1 MFLIDLRSDTVTRPS
16 AAMRQAIANAE
27 VGDDVID
34 IDPTCQRLEKLTAE
48 ILGKEAALFMP
59 SGTMTNQVG
68 VRIHCKPGDE
78 FICEAGCH
86 IYNYEQGA
94 FAQLSGVVAKTVEG
108 KNSVLHV
115 DQLRGLIR
123 PENDH
128 LVRTRLVCLE
138 NTHNRGAGKIQP
150 IENVAA
156 ICHWAHESGLKTHL
170 DGARLWNAV
179 AATGIAEAE
188 WCKYFDTVSVCFS
201 KGLGAPVG
209 SALAGSKDVIK
220 EARRHRKL
228 FGGAMR
234 QDGIIAAAAL
244 YALQNN
250 RQRLKD
256 DHANAQ
262 ILAEAIKSTDGLSLQ
277 PDSVETNIVIF
288 RVEPR
293 LAASREYSA
302 AEFAAELKAAGL
314 LCLTTSPTQIRLV
327 THLDVTEAQCRQ
339 AATILRETCGRL
351 ASGKKTAKEL
361 AATY

>member
-1 MFLIDLRSDTVTRPS
+1 MTAFIDLRSDTVTRPS
-16 AAMRQAIANAE
+16 AAMRQAIADAE
-27 VGDDVID
+27 VNDDVID
-34 IDPTCQRLEKLTAE
+34 IDPTCDRLQKLTAE

-78 FICEAGCH
+78 FLCEAGCH

-94 FAQLSGVVAKTVEG
+94 FAQLSGVVAKTIEG
-108 KNSVLHV
+108 KSSVLHV

-138 NTHNRGAGKIQP
+138 NTHNRGAGKVQP

-156 ICHWAHESGLKTHL
+156 ICQWAHDSGLKTHL

-179 AATGIAEAE
+179 AATGVSEAE
-188 WCKYFDTVSVCFS
+188 WCKHFDTVSVCFS

-209 SALAGSKDVIK
+209 SALAGSKDAIK

-234 QDGIIAAAAL
+234 QDGIIAAGAL

-262 ILAEAIKSTDGLSLQ
+262 ILSDAIKAAEGLWLQ

-288 RVEPR
+288 RIEHR
-293 LAASREYSA
+293 LGTA

-327 THLDVTEAQCRQ
+327 THLDVTEAQCIQ
-339 AATILRETCGRL
+339 AAKIIRETANRL
-351 ASGKKTAKEL
+351 ASGKKTAAKEL